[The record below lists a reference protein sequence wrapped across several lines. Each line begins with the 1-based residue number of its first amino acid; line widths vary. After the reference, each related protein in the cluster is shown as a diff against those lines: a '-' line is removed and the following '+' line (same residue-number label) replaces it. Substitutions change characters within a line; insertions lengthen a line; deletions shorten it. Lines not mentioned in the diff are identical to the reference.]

1 MSFRRVFVWLRRW
14 GVSTGRVVCHMGRS
28 RAHPGGDRGAGRAR
42 EGVLRTPS
50 KNKKNPILILIHSN
64 LFTKTELRYI
74 ITITYSQSNKRGD
87 TMVKNNIEFDVKVK
101 LLEENIT
108 QSDLADTLGTTRQQ
122 INRVVNKDS
131 VVNKS
136 FVDVMEAL
144 GYDIVL
150 TYVPR
155 E

>member
-1 MSFRRVFVWLRRW
+1 
-14 GVSTGRVVCHMGRS
+14 
-28 RAHPGGDRGAGRAR
+28 
-42 EGVLRTPS
+42 
-50 KNKKNPILILIHSN
+50 
-64 LFTKTELRYI
+64 
-74 ITITYSQSNKRGD
+74 
-87 TMVKNNIEFDVKVK
+87 MVKNNIEFDVKVK

>member
-1 MSFRRVFVWLRRW
+1 MVKVL
-14 GVSTGRVVCHMGRS
+14 GRVYGARDVSQGAFPCPPR
-28 RAHPGGDRGAGRAR
+28 GDRGAGRAR

-64 LFTKTELRYI
+64 LFTKTELRCI
-74 ITITYSQSNKRGD
+74 ITTTYSQSNKRGD

>member
-1 MSFRRVFVWLRRW
+1 
-14 GVSTGRVVCHMGRS
+14 
-28 RAHPGGDRGAGRAR
+28 
-42 EGVLRTPS
+42 
-50 KNKKNPILILIHSN
+50 
-64 LFTKTELRYI
+64 
-74 ITITYSQSNKRGD
+74 
-87 TMVKNNIEFDVKVK
+87 MVKNNIEFDVKVK

-136 FVDVMEAL
+136 FVGVMEAL

>member
-1 MSFRRVFVWLRRW
+1 M
-14 GVSTGRVVCHMGRS
+14 STGRVVCHRGRS
-28 RAHPGGDRGAGRAR
+28 RAHPGGDWGAGRAR

-50 KNKKNPILILIHSN
+50 KNKKNPILILIYSN
-64 LFTKTELRYI
+64 LFTKTELQRI
-74 ITITYSQSNKRGD
+74 ITITHSQINKRGN
-87 TMVKNNIEFDVKVK
+87 TVVKNNIEFDVKVK

-108 QSDLADTLGTTRQQ
+108 QADLADTLGTTRQHV
-122 INRVVNKDS
+122 NKVVNKDS

-136 FVDVMEAL
+136 FVSVMEAL

>member
-1 MSFRRVFVWLRRW
+1 
-14 GVSTGRVVCHMGRS
+14 
-28 RAHPGGDRGAGRAR
+28 
-42 EGVLRTPS
+42 
-50 KNKKNPILILIHSN
+50 
-64 LFTKTELRYI
+64 
-74 ITITYSQSNKRGD
+74 
-87 TMVKNNIEFDVKVK
+87 MVKNNIEFDVKVK

-108 QSDLADTLGTTRQQ
+108 QADLADTLGTTRQQ

-136 FVDVMEAL
+136 FVGVMEAL

>member
-1 MSFRRVFVWLRRW
+1 
-14 GVSTGRVVCHMGRS
+14 
-28 RAHPGGDRGAGRAR
+28 
-42 EGVLRTPS
+42 
-50 KNKKNPILILIHSN
+50 
-64 LFTKTELRYI
+64 
-74 ITITYSQSNKRGD
+74 
-87 TMVKNNIEFDVKVK
+87 MVKNNIEFDVKVK

-136 FVDVMEAL
+136 FVSVMEAL

>member
-1 MSFRRVFVWLRRW
+1 
-14 GVSTGRVVCHMGRS
+14 
-28 RAHPGGDRGAGRAR
+28 
-42 EGVLRTPS
+42 
-50 KNKKNPILILIHSN
+50 
-64 LFTKTELRYI
+64 
-74 ITITYSQSNKRGD
+74 
-87 TMVKNNIEFDVKVK
+87 MVKNNIEFDVKVK

-136 FVDVMEAL
+136 FVGVMEAV
-144 GYDIVL
+144 GYEIVL

>member
-1 MSFRRVFVWLRRW
+1 MSFRLVICAVKAL
-14 GVSTGRVVCHMGRS
+14 GRVYGARS
-28 RAHPGGDRGAGRAR
+28 ASQGAFPCPPPGDRGAGRAR

-50 KNKKNPILILIHSN
+50 KNKKNPILIPINSN
-64 LFTKTELRYI
+64 LFTKTEFKCI
-74 ITITYSQSNKRGD
+74 ITITHSQINKRGN
-87 TMVKNNIEFDVKVK
+87 TVVKNNIEFDVKVK

-108 QSDLADTLGTTRQQ
+108 QADLADTLGTTRQQ

-136 FVDVMEAL
+136 FVGVMEAL

>member
-1 MSFRRVFVWLRRW
+1 M
-14 GVSTGRVVCHMGRS
+14 
-28 RAHPGGDRGAGRAR
+28 
-42 EGVLRTPS
+42 LRTPS
-50 KNKKNPILILIHSN
+50 KNKKNLFSLLVQSIR
-64 LFTKTELRYI
+64 FTKIKLHSI
-74 ITITYSQSNKRGD
+74 ITITHSQSNKRGD
-87 TMVKNNIEFDVKVK
+87 IMVKNNIEFDVKVK

-136 FVDVMEAL
+136 FVGVMEAL

>member
-1 MSFRRVFVWLRRW
+1 M
-14 GVSTGRVVCHMGRS
+14 
-28 RAHPGGDRGAGRAR
+28 
-42 EGVLRTPS
+42 LRTPS

-64 LFTKTELRYI
+64 VFTKIKLHSI
-74 ITITYSQSNKRGD
+74 ITITHSQSNKRGD

-136 FVDVMEAL
+136 FVSVMEAL

>member
-1 MSFRRVFVWLRRW
+1 
-14 GVSTGRVVCHMGRS
+14 
-28 RAHPGGDRGAGRAR
+28 
-42 EGVLRTPS
+42 
-50 KNKKNPILILIHSN
+50 
-64 LFTKTELRYI
+64 
-74 ITITYSQSNKRGD
+74 
-87 TMVKNNIEFDVKVK
+87 MVKNNIEFDVKVK

-108 QSDLADTLGTTRQQ
+108 QADLADTLGTTRQQ

-136 FVDVMEAL
+136 FVGVMEAL

-155 E
+155 EQSQGK

>member
-1 MSFRRVFVWLRRW
+1 
-14 GVSTGRVVCHMGRS
+14 
-28 RAHPGGDRGAGRAR
+28 
-42 EGVLRTPS
+42 
-50 KNKKNPILILIHSN
+50 
-64 LFTKTELRYI
+64 
-74 ITITYSQSNKRGD
+74 
-87 TMVKNNIEFDVKVK
+87 MVKNNIEFDVKVK

-136 FVDVMEAL
+136 FVAVMEAL

>member
-1 MSFRRVFVWLRRW
+1 MYKEL
-14 GVSTGRVVCHMGRS
+14 GRVYGARGASQWAFPCPPR
-28 RAHPGGDRGAGRAR
+28 GDGGAGRAR

-50 KNKKNPILILIHSN
+50 KNKKNPILILINSN
-64 LFTKTELRYI
+64 LFTKTELQCI
-74 ITITYSQSNKRGD
+74 ITITHSQINKRGN
-87 TMVKNNIEFDVKVK
+87 TVVKNNIEFDVKVK

-108 QSDLADTLGTTRQQ
+108 QADLADTLGTTRQHV
-122 INRVVNKDS
+122 NKVVNKDS

-136 FVDVMEAL
+136 FVSVMEAL

>member
-1 MSFRRVFVWLRRW
+1 
-14 GVSTGRVVCHMGRS
+14 
-28 RAHPGGDRGAGRAR
+28 
-42 EGVLRTPS
+42 
-50 KNKKNPILILIHSN
+50 
-64 LFTKTELRYI
+64 
-74 ITITYSQSNKRGD
+74 
-87 TMVKNNIEFDVKVK
+87 MVKNNIEFDVKVK

-108 QSDLADTLGTTRQQ
+108 QSDLADTLGTTRQHV
-122 INRVVNKDS
+122 NKVVNKDS

-136 FVDVMEAL
+136 FVSVMEAL

>member
-1 MSFRRVFVWLRRW
+1 
-14 GVSTGRVVCHMGRS
+14 
-28 RAHPGGDRGAGRAR
+28 
-42 EGVLRTPS
+42 
-50 KNKKNPILILIHSN
+50 
-64 LFTKTELRYI
+64 
-74 ITITYSQSNKRGD
+74 
-87 TMVKNNIEFDVKVK
+87 MVKNNIEFDVKVK

-136 FVDVMEAL
+136 FVGVMEAL

-155 E
+155 EQSQGK